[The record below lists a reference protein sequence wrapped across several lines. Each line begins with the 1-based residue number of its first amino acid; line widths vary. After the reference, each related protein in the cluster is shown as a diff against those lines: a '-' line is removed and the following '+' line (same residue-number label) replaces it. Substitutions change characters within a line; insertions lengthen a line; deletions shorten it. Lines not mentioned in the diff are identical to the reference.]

1 MTGTPD
7 EPTRPGGGRPR
18 PPDAGGTHVPAPA
31 TGAHDDASVDR
42 SAATDLRVA
51 VASDHR
57 LLADLTAAA
66 LAGVGVHATTVDWP
80 GRGSNRA
87 LRRRL
92 VAFRPHVCV
101 SLQDL
106 DDLAAARLAGQ
117 LLGGDP
123 FCWVVLATRE
133 PGPAWGAALE
143 AGAYAVLPGRMTLS
157 ELVAALR
164 QAALQE
170 EVMDPGQRAEVV
182 ADWEQAMEQSRA
194 LSERLETLTPR
205 EAFVLEHLYE
215 GERVST
221 IAGDAGVAEATVRSQ
236 VKSVLRKLGVDSQ
249 IAAVAAY
256 RRVVSLAPGGEDD
269 RRG

>member
-1 MTGTPD
+1 MTGAPG
-7 EPTRPGGGRPR
+7 EPTEPGGGGRSR
-18 PPDAGGTHVPAPA
+18 AAGGAHVPAPA
-31 TGAHDDASVDR
+31 TGAHDDELVDR
-42 SAATDLRVA
+42 SAATSLRVA
-51 VASDHR
+51 VASDQR
-57 LLADLTAAA
+57 LLADLAAAA
-66 LAGVGVHATTVDWP
+66 LAGVGVHTTTVEWP

-101 SLQDL
+101 TMQDL
-106 DDLAAARLAGQ
+106 DDVAGVRLGGQ

-123 FCWVVLATRE
+123 FLWVVLATRE

-143 AGAYAVLPGRMTLS
+143 AGAYAVLPGRMTLG
-157 ELVAALR
+157 ELVTSLR
-164 QAALQE
+164 QAALRE
-170 EVMDPGQRAEVV
+170 EVMDPGERAEVIT
-182 ADWEQAMEQSRA
+182 AWQHATEESRA
-194 LSERLETLTPR
+194 LSERLDTLTPR

-256 RRVVSLAPGGEDD
+256 RRVHSLAPEGADD
-269 RRG
+269 HRD